1 MAKPISNTSAR
12 LEARVAPEVKAL
24 WQQAAELEGRTL
36 TDFVIAS
43 VQKAALDVIDRHQT
57 LKLNREDSEAFVAAL
72 LEPSQPNEA
81 LRVAASNYI
90 RSGILQD
97 KRKMQS

>member
-1 MAKPISNTSAR
+1 MTKSTSNTSAR

-43 VQKAALDVIDRHQT
+43 VQKAALDVIDQHQT

-81 LRVAASNYI
+81 LRVAASSYT
-90 RSGILQD
+90 RSGLH
-97 KRKMQS
+97 

>member
-1 MAKPISNTSAR
+1 MTKSTSNTSAR

-43 VQKAALDVIDRHQT
+43 VQKAALDVIDQHQT

-81 LRVAASNYI
+81 LRVAASNYT
-90 RSGILQD
+90 RSGLH
-97 KRKMQS
+97 

>member
-1 MAKPISNTSAR
+1 MAKSTSNTSAR

-43 VQKAALDVIDRHQT
+43 VQKAALDVIDQHQT

-81 LRVAASNYI
+81 LRVAATNYT
-90 RSGILQD
+90 RSGLH
-97 KRKMQS
+97 

>member
-1 MAKPISNTSAR
+1 MAKSTSNTSAR

-72 LEPSQPNEA
+72 LEPSQPNKA
-81 LRVAASNYI
+81 LRVAASNYK
-90 RSGILQD
+90 RSGLPRDGGIL
-97 KRKMQS
+97 